1 MELTPIPAT
10 VIPETQAR
18 AVLRAHQGDGLEAWV
33 ADQAWQAAE
42 DGSWRVE
49 PDRDGWTFR
58 VEAVPGGTVRVI
70 MRAPA
75 SGPITSWLVSQ

>member
-1 MELTPIPAT
+1 MELVPIPST

-49 PDRDGWTFR
+49 PDRDGWNFR
-58 VEAVPGGTVRVI
+58 VEAVPGGTVRTI
-70 MRAPA
+70 ARAPEA
-75 SGPITSWLVSQ
+75 GPVPAWLIAL